1 MSSWGEKQVKVAK
14 SATEYGITQRSFFP
28 TGSTKVKGK
37 FMGSI
42 DEQVQN
48 EVQKKLKQY
57 NITSDM
63 RRYIRVMENE
73 TKAAV
78 NQPITMQD
86 GTIAYTDENGN
97 ISFVDGDAVNEIYSN
112 ELREEEMID
121 DMVQKCLLSD
131 TVAHI
136 ILGKQYKILSA
147 GESTK
152 QLENAVH
159 YKKEVF
165 DAEASPTL
173 LRCIDPKSK
182 DYAYGIMKLRA
193 LIKLTRPVLE
203 YKSNLA
209 NDDIT
214 VPDFSKAK
222 INTGSAVDQIPAKP
236 NNS

>member
-1 MSSWGEKQVKVAK
+1 MSSWGAKQATVVKN
-14 SATEYGITQRSFFP
+14 ATEYGITQRSFFP

-63 RRYIRVMENE
+63 RRYIKVMENE
-73 TKAAV
+73 TDFAV

-86 GTIAYTDENGN
+86 GTIAYTDEKGN
-97 ISFVDGDAVNEIYSN
+97 ISFVDGDAVNEIYAN

-136 ILGKQYKILSA
+136 ILGKQYQFLSA
-147 GESTK
+147 NRTTP
-152 QLENAVH
+152 QLKNAVH
-159 YKKEVF
+159 NKDHVYN
-165 DAEASPTL
+165 AEASPTL
-173 LRCIDPKSK
+173 LRCSDPKGK
-182 DYAYGIMKLRA
+182 DYAFGIMKLRA

-214 VPDFSKAK
+214 VPEFSAGK
-222 INTGSAVDQIPAKP
+222 IKTGSAVDPAK
-236 NNS
+236 